1 LSVFKQLHEIVF
13 HGKGGYDHQTVYN
26 MPLWL
31 RKYTFHQINEFYTK
45 ENENVENANKG
56 KGQSNVIDSEG
67 KVNTPDFLKGDNS
80 FKGKSGYK

>member
-1 LSVFKQLHEIVF
+1 
-13 HGKGGYDHQTVYN
+13 

-31 RKYTFHQINEFYTK
+31 RKYTFHQINEFYSAEAK
-45 ENENVENANKG
+45 AHEDASKS

>member
-1 LSVFKQLHEIVF
+1 
-13 HGKGGYDHQTVYN
+13 

-31 RKYTFHQINEFYTK
+31 RKFTFHQINEFYK
-45 ENENVENANKG
+45 EENENFEKASKS

>member
-1 LSVFKQLHEIVF
+1 
-13 HGKGGYDHQTVYN
+13 

-31 RKYTFHQINEFYTK
+31 RKYTFHQISDFYTK
-45 ENENVENANKG
+45 ENENAEKAHKG

>member
-1 LSVFKQLHEIVF
+1 
-13 HGKGGYDHQTVYN
+13 

-31 RKYTFHQINEFYTK
+31 RKYTFHQINEFY
-45 ENENVENANKG
+45 ENEAKAQKEATKG
-56 KGQSNVIDSEG
+56 KNQSNVINSEG

>member
-1 LSVFKQLHEIVF
+1 
-13 HGKGGYDHQTVYN
+13 

-31 RKYTFHQINEFYTK
+31 RKYTFHQINEFYEQESK
-45 ENENVENANKG
+45 SQKDSANS

>member
-1 LSVFKQLHEIVF
+1 
-13 HGKGGYDHQTVYN
+13 

>member
-1 LSVFKQLHEIVF
+1 
-13 HGKGGYDHQTVYN
+13 

-45 ENENVENANKG
+45 ENKNAENAQKG

>member
-1 LSVFKQLHEIVF
+1 
-13 HGKGGYDHQTVYN
+13 

-31 RKYTFHQINEFYTK
+31 RKYTFYQINDFYTK
-45 ENENVENANKG
+45 ENENAENAQKG